1 MTIFGLLSLFIDNE
15 KVDEVRVFSEDE
27 TNRAVKSLK
36 EFHNIVDTDDY
47 DFILIFQSK
56 MNGRKRAD
64 IS

>member
-27 TNRAVKSLK
+27 PNRAVKSLK